1 MPHPP
6 VRERDQGDRE
16 RAQKEPGV
24 QEIVES
30 VQQQQQQQQQK
41 DSHRVREQ
49 ETVVAQTAAAVVAQ
63 AGSKESGREAHAQRK
78 EKPKGLEP
86 SKRSFASATKS
97 APPQRQASGLM
108 VAAAGVAGAS
118 GTTSRQVGEQRAS
131 AAAVADDVSTPG
143 IEITG
148 EEERGG
154 LCQRTNGSGSRPSSI
169 S

>member
-78 EKPKGLEP
+78 EQPKGLEP

-97 APPQRQASGLM
+97 GLR
-108 VAAAGVAGAS
+108 V
-118 GTTSRQVGEQRAS
+118 
-131 AAAVADDVSTPG
+131 
-143 IEITG
+143 
-148 EEERGG
+148 
-154 LCQRTNGSGSRPSSI
+154 NGSSSSRSGRSLRNNIKAGGGTKSSSGSCGR
-169 S
+169 